1 MADIKITDLA
11 SAVSVDDSDYF
22 VLDTGVDT
30 LKTTGAQIR
39 LATTGDLSALTTT
52 AKTSAVAAIN
62 EVDSHADA
70 AATAAAKCECLVIAV
85 NGVSSLSQTV
95 SDANI
100 ESDMVVVNSVL
111 SNPAAQ
117 TSDWTITTG
126 TGTLTI
132 AGTISGTTNITLYL
146 MKSR

>member
-11 SAVSVDDSDYF
+11 SAVNVDDSDYF

-30 LKTTGAQIR
+30 LKATAAQMR

-52 AKTSAVAAIN
+52 AKTNAVAAIN
-62 EVDSHADA
+62 EVDAHADA
-70 AATAAAKCECLVIAV
+70 AAEAAEKCECLVITV
-85 NGVSSLSQTV
+85 SGVSSLSQTV
-95 SDANI
+95 SNADI
-100 ESDMVVVNSVL
+100 ESDMVVVNSTL

-117 TSDWTITTG
+117 TGDWTITTG

-132 AGTISGTTNITLYL
+132 AGTISGTTDITLYL

>member
-30 LKTTGAQIR
+30 LKATGAQMR
-39 LATTGDLSALTTT
+39 LAMTGDLSALTTT

-70 AATAAAKCECLVIAV
+70 AATAATKCECLVITV
-85 NGVSSLSQTV
+85 SGVSSLSQTV
-95 SDANI
+95 SNADI

-117 TSDWTITTG
+117 TGNWTITTG

-132 AGTISGTTNITLYL
+132 AGTISGTTDITLYL

>member
-30 LKTTGAQIR
+30 LKATGAQLR

-52 AKTSAVAAIN
+52 TKTSAVGAIN

-70 AATAAAKCECLVIAV
+70 AAEAAEKCECLVITV
-85 NGVSSLSQTV
+85 SGVSSLSQTV
-95 SDANI
+95 SNADI
-100 ESDMVVVNSVL
+100 ESDMVVVNSTL

-117 TSDWTITTG
+117 TGDWTITTG

-132 AGTISGTTNITLYL
+132 AGTISGTTDLTLYL